1 MTSLKHLVYLFSLL
15 LFIIFGWELF
25 AKSSPINLTLLPIPS
40 QIIHALSTH
49 YDLLITNALV
59 TFKEMLV
66 SIVLSL
72 FLAFPLAFAM
82 YNLCA
87 LRKLLQPLFILMQ
100 SIPLFVLAPILVI
113 WLGWSQAAIIIP
125 TTIMITI
132 PLTLSLYQ
140 GFRSVD
146 PAFIDY
152 FHFLGASK
160 LQMLRHLYIPHSRL
174 YLFSGLRI
182 CATISG
188 IGAIG
193 GEWAGAQEGL
203 GMLILESRRSLDLPM
218 TFAALFILIALSTS
232 MYLITVAA
240 EALFKPEVIKKLHMK
255 TVFVCTL
262 PILLFTLAFPSSSH
276 EPFEQNLT
284 ECRIVL
290 DWLPNPNHVPLF
302 VALEEKLFEQEGLDA
317 TILKIRDP
325 GDITPYLISNQA
337 EIGVG
342 YMIKTLREI
351 DKGAPLTMICPLI
364 QKPLNGFLSL
374 KSNPITKP
382 EDLNGATIGTCS
394 DGFSKRMLVSMLDH
408 NEIQEMTIKNVS
420 FDLVPA
426 LASGLVDVIYGA
438 YWNIEQVQCAH
449 MGIELAFMPLAQLQ
463 VPDHSELILCCSSNL
478 KNKALIGKI
487 QRVMDQ
493 AYKIAHRQPEYAFNL
508 YARSNNH
515 KSPQTLSWEKK
526 AWLLTEPLVPYTAHF
541 FDKQATHIH
550 SWLLN
555 NNHIQSR
562 IDLDR
567 HIHYQ

>member
-1 MTSLKHLVYLFSLL
+1 MASLKHFIYLLSLSL
-15 LFIIFGWELF
+15 IIIIGWEHF
-25 AKSSPINLTLLPIPS
+25 ANSSPINLTLFPAPS
-40 QIIHALSTH
+40 QILHALSTH
-49 YDLLITNALV
+49 HTLLTSNALV
-59 TFKEMLV
+59 TFKEMLA
-66 SIVLSL
+66 SIALSL
-72 FLAFPLAFAM
+72 FLSFPLAFAM

-100 SIPLFVLAPILVI
+100 TIPLFVLAPILVI

-152 FHFLGASK
+152 FRFLGASK

-232 MYLITVAA
+232 IYLIIVTA
-240 EALFKPEVIKKLHMK
+240 EALFKPEVIKKLRVK
-255 TVFVCTL
+255 NL
-262 PILLFTLAFPSSSH
+262 LILTIPLILFTIFLHSSTN
-276 EPFEQNLT
+276 EPIEQNLT

-290 DWLPNPNHVPLF
+290 DWLPNPNHVPLYL
-302 VALEEKLFEQEGLDA
+302 ALEEKLFEKEGLQA

-325 GDITPYLISNQA
+325 GDITPYLVSGQA
-337 EIGVG
+337 EVGVG

-351 DKGAPLTMICPLI
+351 DKGAALTMICPLI

-374 KSNPITKP
+374 KSKPITKP

-394 DGFSKRMLVSMLDH
+394 DGFSKRMLVSMLEK
-408 NEIQEMTIKNVS
+408 NEIQETTIKNVS

-426 LASGLVDVIYGA
+426 LASRLVDVIYGA
-438 YWNIEQVQCAH
+438 YWNIEQVQCEQ
-449 MGIELAFMPLAQLQ
+449 MGIELTFMPLAQLK

-478 KNKALIGKI
+478 NNKALIEKV
-487 QRVMDQ
+487 QRAMEQ
-493 AYKIAHRQPEYAFNL
+493 AYKIAHHHPEYSFNL
-508 YARSNNH
+508 YAQSNNQ
-515 KSPQTLSWEKK
+515 KSQQTISWEKK

-541 FDKQATHIH
+541 HDKQVTDIH
-550 SWLLN
+550 SWLLK
-555 NNHIQSR
+555 NNHINSNL
-562 IDLDR
+562 DLDR
-567 HIHYQ
+567 YIHYQ